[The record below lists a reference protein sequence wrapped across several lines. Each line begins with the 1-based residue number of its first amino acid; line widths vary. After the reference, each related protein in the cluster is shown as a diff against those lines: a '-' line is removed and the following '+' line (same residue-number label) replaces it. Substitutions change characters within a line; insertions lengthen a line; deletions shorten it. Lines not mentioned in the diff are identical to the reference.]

1 MHLKITF
8 GSLVLCLVTE
18 MLNNAYVFQWAM
30 QKTFWDAGVTLFR
43 GWLWALVLLRI
54 PSLRISNEVKLCF
67 STGRPIIDVVQENT
81 GESFSEATRRSLI
94 LLHGTVQCYCCSR
107 QLWFRN
113 NHVCLSSMEL
123 DERFKLI
130 KCYKQCRSVESNTD
144 SLGILC
150 LVNTDFKDTLLPLAK
165 PPAWCCCG
173 EDTKIGFSH
182 LEFAWKKNVYG
193 ILSTRF

>member
-1 MHLKITF
+1 
-8 GSLVLCLVTE
+8 

-67 STGRPIIDVVQENT
+67 STGRPIIDVVQENM
-81 GESFSEATRRSLI
+81 GESLSEAMHRSL
-94 LLHGTVQCYCCSR
+94 LLLNGTLQCYYCSR

-113 NHVCLSSMEL
+113 NRVCLNSMEL
-123 DERFKLI
+123 DKRFKLI
-130 KCYKQCRSVESNTD
+130 ECYKQCRSVESNTG
-144 SLGILC
+144 SLGILY
-150 LVNTDFKDTLLPLAK
+150 LVNTDFKDTLLRLAE
-165 PPAWCCCG
+165 PRACCCCR

-193 ILSTRF
+193 ILSTWF